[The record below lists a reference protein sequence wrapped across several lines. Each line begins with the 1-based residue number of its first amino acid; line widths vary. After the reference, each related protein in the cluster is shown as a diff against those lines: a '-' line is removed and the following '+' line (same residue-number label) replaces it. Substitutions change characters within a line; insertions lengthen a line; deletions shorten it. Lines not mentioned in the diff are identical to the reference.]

1 KSLHSLEDSDMSMS
15 IWTPMGQALN
25 LQRRLSSL
33 FDEASRGVF
42 DEGGRSAASQLA
54 TDSFVPPVDVFEDG
68 KSIGL
73 KFEIPGVKQE
83 DLDIRIENNILHVS
97 GERKFEAET
106 HEQNYHRIER
116 RYGVFSRSF
125 TLPPS
130 VDTNSVQAT
139 YDNGV
144 LTITLAK
151 RAEAQPKQIKVA
163 VGGAKPQQQQVE
175 GTAKSQQQ
183 VQGTAKPPQMEAG
196 KESMP
201 GQAGASSATRQP
213 ETASTPRQTDVS
225 KESKVA

>member
-1 KSLHSLEDSDMSMS
+1 MSMS
-15 IWTPMGQALN
+15 MWTPMGQALN

-33 FDEASRGVF
+33 FEDAGRGVF

-68 KSIGL
+68 QKIVL

-83 DLDIRIENNILHVS
+83 DLDVRIENDILHVS

-116 RYGVFSRSF
+116 RYGVFARSF
-125 TLPPS
+125 TLPAT

-144 LTITLAK
+144 LTIALAK

-163 VGGAKPQQQQVE
+163 VGGAKPQQQVE
-175 GTAKSQQQ
+175 GS
-183 VQGTAKPPQMEAG
+183 TAKPPQVETG

-201 GQAGASSATRQP
+201 RPQP
-213 ETASTPRQTDVS
+213 ETASTPRQPDSS